1 MLEVRKTVNNWLGRR
16 RGATVPFET
25 AALGFARVSEDE
37 RDGLI
42 AILRDFAQNGASF
55 VVPWA
60 DLPRIVAMSE
70 RDKVVHQAVAESKS
84 VSPAAI
90 LSMMNR
96 LAASGLLGA
105 AAKTRR
111 TEESASEHKRIA
123 ELHAVLLLQL
133 LGASGVTMASL
144 LADPS
149 GKPAQAAL
157 ADAAAALG
165 MKRADIYHRTGE
177 LSRLL
182 LPVGFKAP
190 GYTVAAGWL
199 RMLHNEVA
207 GMPAM
212 LLERAATAHAEVAGG
227 LRAIAAAS
235 SHAARTSGVVLS
247 LIDRA
252 VLDIH
257 ATLRRGEAE
266 LPALTKAVERLSWS
280 LDPWADTVRLT
291 AAALRGAPGDLAA
304 RLPLLRAT
312 LPEEGE
318 EASPP

>member
-1 MLEVRKTVNNWLGRR
+1 MLEVRKAVGNWLGRR
-16 RGATVPFET
+16 RAASVPFES
-25 AALGFARVSEDE
+25 AALGFARVCEDE

-60 DLPRIVAMSE
+60 DLPRMVAMSE
-70 RDKVVHQAVAESKS
+70 RDKIVHQAVAESKA
-84 VSPAAI
+84 VSPGAI
-90 LSMMNR
+90 LSVMNR
-96 LAASGLLGA
+96 LAASGVLGA
-105 AAKTRR
+105 EAKTRR
-111 TEESASEHKRIA
+111 AKEAASEHKRLA

-133 LGASGVTMASL
+133 LGTGGVTMADL

-157 ADAAAALG
+157 ADAAANLG
-165 MKRADIYHRTGE
+165 IKRADIYRRTGE
-177 LSRLL
+177 LSHLL

-199 RMLHNEVA
+199 RLLHNEVA
-207 GMPAM
+207 ALPAA
-212 LLERAATAHAEVAGG
+212 LLERAATAHAEAAGG

-235 SHAARTSGVVLS
+235 SQATRTSGVVLAVV
-247 LIDRA
+247 DRA
-252 VLDIH
+252 MLDIR
-257 ATLRRGEAE
+257 ATLRRWEAE

-291 AAALRGAPGDLAA
+291 DAALRGPPGDLAA
-304 RLPLLRAT
+304 QLALLRAT
-312 LPEEGE
+312 LPAEGE
-318 EASPP
+318 EAGV